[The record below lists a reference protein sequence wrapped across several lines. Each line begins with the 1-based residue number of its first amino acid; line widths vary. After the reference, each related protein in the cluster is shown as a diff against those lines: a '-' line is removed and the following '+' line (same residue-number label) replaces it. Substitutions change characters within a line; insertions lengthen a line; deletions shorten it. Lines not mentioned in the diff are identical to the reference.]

1 MTKSD
6 AIFLGVIILAVLGF
20 GALFAFAPQTPV
32 YAPVELTGST
42 MTATSTADYRVDAW
56 VTLKQPGFVTIHE
69 SIGGAPGPVV
79 ATSMYLET
87 TSVVS
92 SIAVDP
98 ALNVGAPYV
107 ALLHVD
113 NGDGEFVMEEDMP
126 VMSDGVVVRSD
137 FTVEEAPATDGATQ

>member
-1 MTKSD
+1 MKKGD
-6 AIFLGVIILAVLGF
+6 AIFLAIMVLLVAGL
-20 GALFAFAPQTPV
+20 GALFAFAPKSPV

-69 SIGGAPGPVV
+69 SIGGAPGPVA

-98 ALNVGAPYV
+98 PLNVGAPYV

-113 NGDGEFVMEEDMP
+113 NGDGVFVMEEDLP
-126 VMSDGVVVRSD
+126 VMSDGRVVRSD
-137 FTVEEAPATDGATQ
+137 FAVEKAPEAE